1 MKYIYIGKNLEVTD
15 DLKDAVEKKFGR
27 KLTKYFFDD
36 TEVNVTMSVEREL
49 QKLEVTI
56 PMHGNIIRT
65 EQASN
70 DMYSSIDL
78 AVEALYSQL
87 SKHRKK
93 LIDHYQSG
101 GFTQEY
107 IDEDLDEEEEG
118 IRIVRTKR
126 FAVKPMDPE
135 EACLQMEMLGHT
147 FYVFRNADTDEVAV
161 VYKRKDGAFGLI
173 EPEL

>member
-1 MKYIYIGKNLEVTD
+1 MKYNYIGKNLEVTD
-15 DLKDAVEKKFGR
+15 DLKEAVEKKFGR

-70 DMYSSIDL
+70 DMYGSIDL
-78 AVEALYSQL
+78 AVDALYSQL
-87 SKHRKK
+87 AKHRKK

-107 IDEDLDEEEEG
+107 IDDELEEEEDG
-118 IRIVRTKR
+118 IRIVKTKR

-135 EACLQMEMLGHT
+135 EACLQMEMLGHS
-147 FYVFRNADTDEVAV
+147 FYVFRDAETDEVAV

>member
-1 MKYIYIGKNLEVTD
+1 MNYNYIGKNLEVTE
-15 DLKDAVEKKFGR
+15 DLKEAVEKKLGR
-27 KLTKYFFDD
+27 KLAKYFYDD
-36 TEVNVTMSVEREL
+36 TEVHVTMSVEREL
-49 QKLEVTI
+49 QKIEVTI
-56 PMHGNIIRT
+56 PMRGNIIRT
-65 EQASN
+65 EQASD
-70 DMYSSIDL
+70 DMYGSIDL
-78 AVEALYSQL
+78 AVDALYSQMA
-87 SKHRKK
+87 KHRKK

-107 IDEDLDEEEEG
+107 LDDDLEDEDDGLM
-118 IRIVRTKR
+118 IVKTKR

-161 VYKRKDGAFGLI
+161 VYKRKDGAYGLI